1 MEALII
7 YPENADQLAAV
18 KAVMKAMKI
27 TFKEKTNVYPPS
39 VLDGVREAVMQ
50 VNEEKIHPY
59 ISVRDM
65 LDKNGI

>member
-27 TFKEKTNVYPPS
+27 TFKEKTDVYPAA
-39 VLDGVREAVMQ
+39 VIEGVKEAVTQ
-50 VNEEKIHPY
+50 VNEEKVYPY
-59 ISVRDM
+59 TSVRDM
-65 LDKNGI
+65 LDKDGI